1 MRSLKYVGAVALL
14 VSAAVHLYLWLNG
27 VRNQSVGPMFLINVV
42 AGVVI
47 AVLLVRWKHWIP
59 AFLTLGFGAAT
70 LGAFIIAATVGL
82 LGVHTTW
89 QGWDVF
95 LAAAAEVVC
104 ILVGAVLLLNE
115 LGMAKA
121 PEQARGRHAA

>member
-1 MRSLKYVGAVALL
+1 VGAVALI
-14 VSAAVHLYLWLNG
+14 VSAGVHLYLWFDG

-47 AVLLVRWKHWIP
+47 AVLLLRWDHWVP

-70 LGAFIIAATVGL
+70 LGAFIIASTVGL

-89 QGWDVF
+89 AGGSVWT
-95 LAAAAEVVC
+95 AAIAEVVC
-104 ILVGAVLLLNE
+104 IVVGGALLLQRRSAA
-115 LGMAKA
+115 LTGLAQ
-121 PEQARGRHAA
+121 PRSRHAA